1 MGVAVAAQIGWGTYP
16 VMLRYLQTVSGLPG
30 FSMLAAANLLILL
43 LVAVT
48 VLPRIDKSIFRQKF
62 VWMFALLV
70 VMRGISNMLAVRFTL
85 AVYAQLI
92 YLMTPF
98 VVAFIS
104 SVLLREQL
112 PRHTIKALL
121 VALVGAVLIVG
132 TGVGETAVSPQRNDL
147 LGMALA
153 LLSTII
159 LAFYMI
165 AARRSAQH
173 NIPVSGL
180 LVAHLSGL
188 FSVTAV
194 TSLIIGEDLSVW
206 GNLQASDWL
215 AFLFLAFGILL
226 GANIAQI
233 RAIQRL
239 GAPLVSSTMALR
251 LVSSL
256 VFAGLLL
263 GEWLKT
269 GWQLGGAILIVATV
283 TWYLRQQ
290 RAKKQLTIN
299 R

>member
-1 MGVAVAAQIGWGTYP
+1 
-16 VMLRYLQTVSGLPG
+16 MLRYLQTISGLPG

-43 LVAVT
+43 VVAVT
-48 VLPRIDKSIFRQKF
+48 VLPRVDKSFFRQKF

-104 SVLLREQL
+104 RVLLQEQL
-112 PRHTIKALL
+112 PRHTMKALL
-121 VALVGAVLIVG
+121 IALVGALLIVG
-132 TGVGETAVSPQRNDL
+132 TGVGETAVSSERNDL
-147 LGMALA
+147 LGMSLA

-165 AARRSAQH
+165 AARRSAQRK
-173 NIPVSGL
+173 IPASAL
-180 LVAHLSGL
+180 LIAHLSGL

-194 TSLIIGEDLSVW
+194 TSFIIGEDLSVW

-215 AFLFLAFGILL
+215 AFLLLAFGILL
-226 GANIAQI
+226 GANVAQI

-263 GEWLKT
+263 GEWLTT
-269 GWQLGGAILIVATV
+269 GWQLGGAIIIVATV
-283 TWYLRQQ
+283 TLYLRKNSEVKPHLSI
-290 RAKKQLTIN
+290 RD
-299 R
+299 